1 MSLADS
7 ALVAAAGEG
16 DVRPLED
23 QHRLEAMAR
32 ESFQFIWRSL
42 RRLGVRASAADDAA
56 QKVFEI
62 ATRRL
67 PTIRVGAER
76 AFLFN
81 TAVRV
86 AIEFRR
92 KEASRR
98 ETADDAVDE
107 IADPALL
114 PDETAEWKRRRQVL
128 DDVFESMPMELRAVF
143 VLFELEG
150 MGTLD
155 IAALLQIPRGTVAS
169 RLRRARE
176 HFQEHVKRLR
186 AARDFGKGRKP

>member
-1 MSLADS
+1 M
-7 ALVAAAGEG
+7 
-16 DVRPLED
+16 RPPED

-32 ESFQFIWRSL
+32 ESFAFIWRSL
-42 RRLGVRASAADDAA
+42 RRLGVRESAVDDAA

-67 PTIRVGAER
+67 ATIREGAER
-76 AFLFN
+76 SFLFN

-86 AIEFRR
+86 ALEFRR

-98 ETADDAVDE
+98 ETADGALDE
-107 IADPALL
+107 IEDQALL

-128 DDVFESMPMELRAVF
+128 DGVFESMPIELRAVF

-169 RLRRARE
+169 RLRRARQ
-176 HFQEHVKRLR
+176 HFQEHVKRVR
-186 AARDFGKGRKP
+186 AGRNFGKGGKP